1 MTIDTGRFT
10 REEREALASF
20 LSNVQKFLC
29 NSCVVTVNPY
39 VDQRHICNDCG
50 MIKSWRKLVSVMER
64 ANEDSIPLSNGGD
77 KNVTSKDRP

>member
-50 MIKSWRKLVSVMER
+50 MIKSWRKLVSVMEK
-64 ANEDSIPLSNGGD
+64 ANENSIPLSNGGD
-77 KNVTSKDRP
+77 RDVTNKDRP